1 MKLKDYDK
9 PTMKVVKIQTTKMLM
24 TSNQNGQTGVQNYD
38 WNEYEE

>member
-1 MKLKDYDK
+1 MNMKLKDYDK

-24 TSNQNGQTGVQNYD
+24 TSKTGVKDYD

>member
-24 TSNQNGQTGVQNYD
+24 TSGVDSTRSGYGDADEQSWD
-38 WNEYEE
+38 